1 MPADLQQTLAQNLSQ
16 APYSPFAYMKSPS
29 FFKNVPGN
37 NLEIADIQEFSQ
49 VEGGIEEMI
58 AQLEKMGGQR
68 DLIKKVRQT
77 C

>member
-16 APYSPFAYMKSPS
+16 APYSPFAYMKSPA
-29 FFKNVPGN
+29 FFKNVI

-58 AQLEKMGGQR
+58 TQLEKMGGQ
-68 DLIKKVRQT
+68 
-77 C
+77 